1 MVYEKQKTEE
11 AQVQDTLTHYTLI
24 SQILFKADWLGVVI
38 VQLSFEKP
46 KLKVYIFNRATLS
59 SFAMMEFTTKED
71 LIKRNRHFYLLV

>member
-38 VQLSFEKP
+38 V
-46 KLKVYIFNRATLS
+46 
-59 SFAMMEFTTKED
+59 
-71 LIKRNRHFYLLV
+71 